1 MSLKDSQW
9 INQRGRMHV
18 HFHPKRARGRLRF
31 TSVHRDQAT
40 TIAHALEKARAEA
53 GTPFDIVALEMICIG
68 YLGSSVA
75 APRSSAKTT

>member
-1 MSLKDSQW
+1 MSLQNIQP

-31 TSVHRDQAT
+31 TSVHRDQAA

-53 GTPFDIVALEMICIG
+53 GTPFDIVALEMICVG
-68 YLGSSVA
+68 YLGGSVG
-75 APRSSAKTT
+75 APRSSTKTT